1 MIPNTNALFTA
12 QPSDYFE
19 FQYLTSVKIG
29 NIIIVS
35 LTIHILSDMTAWTQY
50 GIATANSTSIKNAGC
65 GVLVSQ
71 NTNNAYVLTGGRGY
85 DIDIRADNNPPQKDD
100 WLRGMILFFQS

>member
-19 FQYLTSVKIG
+19 IQYLTSVKIG
-29 NIIIVS
+29 NFIIAN

-50 GIATANSTSIKNAGC
+50 RIATANSTSNRVAANGF
-65 GVLVSQ
+65 LVSQ
-71 NTNNAYVLTGGRGY
+71 NTNNAYTLTAGRGY
-85 DIDIRADNNPPQKDD
+85 DIDIRADNNPPQNDD
-100 WLRGMILFFQS
+100 WLRGMILFYQS

>member
-1 MIPNTNALFTA
+1 MIPSTNALFTA

-19 FQYLTSVKIG
+19 IQYLTTVKNG
-29 NIIIVS
+29 NFIIAS

-50 GIATANSTSIKNAGC
+50 KIATAKSTSIKAAAN

-71 NTNNAYVLTGGRGY
+71 NTNNAYVLTGGQGY
-85 DIDIRADNNPPQKDD
+85 DINIRADNNPPQKDD
-100 WLRGMILFFQS
+100 WLRGMILFYQS